1 MCTAN
6 PTTLINFKDQFAK
19 YIPGH
24 VWLYT
29 FLIIF
34 SACGGKNNDK
44 EGYSEEF
51 EKARNQIE
59 LSWSKEKVKEGLL
72 AFDTAYNK
80 IANPTINDRF
90 RFYGYHFVYYQKTV
104 GQYDKAL
111 AYTDSMFAVNSKSA
125 KTKQYFY
132 NIADA
137 SFARGDALFAMK
149 QFSEAYQSYYQ
160 GYLIGK
166 NYLNKEALGDY
177 TYRMAMIM
185 YKQGHYRLALN
196 YFKDTYKFFEKSGDG
211 FVFFYRRQELWDN
224 VGLSYRH
231 LNLPD
236 SAVIYFDKAL
246 ALINEKAY
254 LYPDRKQHLE
264 SARGVIYG
272 NKADIYI
279 AKKQYAPAIQLLR
292 KSIAINLQKGYDNH
306 DAQLSEIKLGQI
318 YFNLQ
323 QKDSLITLLGTLR
336 NQLDSTKNDD
346 VEADYNRLLGNYF
359 VKENDLKQAIAHIQ
373 RYNILKDSLTQ
384 RASLLMETD
393 VNQQLAN
400 YEKQHEIDALS
411 NDNKL
416 QVIYLYV
423 TIFFAAMALIIILL
437 VYRNWKRSKKDVQ
450 TVNIL
455 NRQIN
460 EQNHILEKALTEL
473 NISSQEK
480 DRILRTVAHDLRNP
494 IGGIA
499 SLTAM
504 MADDE
509 YTDDQKELINLV
521 QETSLNSLELINEI
535 LEATNLA
542 SVELNLEQVEINSLV
557 SNSVELLRFKAAE
570 KGQKIILDTLDK
582 QQELY
587 ISREKIWRVISNLI
601 SNAIKFSPTGGTIH
615 VKVAEVNTKIIIAVK
630 DNGIGIPDK
639 LKDQVFNMF
648 TSAQRPGTSGEKS
661 FGLGLSIC
669 RQIMEKHH
677 GRIWF
682 ESDTNIGTTFFISL
696 PLSVYNLTTGLPQQR
711 RVPMS

>member
-1 MCTAN
+1 M
-6 PTTLINFKDQFAK
+6 INFKDNFAAILK
-19 YIPGH
+19 RH

-29 FLIIF
+29 FLIIL
-34 SACGGKNNDK
+34 SACGKIDTGKD
-44 EGYSEEF
+44 GYSDEF
-51 EKARNQIE
+51 EKARQQIE

-72 AFDTAYNK
+72 ALDTAFNK
-80 IANPTINDRF
+80 IARPTINDRF

-104 GQYDKAL
+104 SQYNRAL
-111 AYTDSMFAVNSKSA
+111 AYADSMLAVNSKSA

-137 SFARGDALFAMK
+137 SFARGDALFALK

-185 YKQGHYRLALN
+185 YKQGHYRLAVN

-231 LNLPD
+231 LNQPD
-236 SAVIYFDKAL
+236 SAIIYFDKAL

-264 SARGVIYG
+264 MARGVVYG

-279 AKKQYAPAIQLLR
+279 AKKQYAPAVQLLK

-306 DAQLSEIKLGQI
+306 DAQLTEIKLGQI

-323 QKDSLITLLGTLR
+323 QKDSLVTLLGALR
-336 NQLDSTKNDD
+336 NQLDIVKNDD
-346 VEADYNRLLGNYF
+346 AEADYNRLLGNYF

-373 RYNILKDSLTQ
+373 RYNILKDSLAR

-416 QVIYLYV
+416 QIIYLYV
-423 TIFFAAMALIIILL
+423 TVFFAAMALIIIFLI
-437 VYRNWKRSKKDVQ
+437 YRNWKRSKKDVQ
-450 TVNIL
+450 TVNVL

-460 EQNHILEKALTEL
+460 EQNKILEKALTEL
-473 NISSQEK
+473 NTSSQEK

-509 YTDDQKELINLV
+509 YTEDQKELINLV
-521 QETSLNSLELINEI
+521 KETSVNSLELINEI
-535 LEATNLA
+535 LEATNLT

-557 SNSVELLRFKAAE
+557 NNSVELLRFKAAE
-570 KGQKIILDTLDK
+570 KGQKILLDTLDK

-696 PLSVYNLTTGLPQQR
+696 PISVYKAASDLPQQGS
-711 RVPMS
+711 VPVA

>member
-1 MCTAN
+1 M
-6 PTTLINFKDQFAK
+6 INFKDQFAK
-19 YIPGH
+19 YIPRH

-29 FLIIF
+29 FLIF
-34 SACGGKNNDK
+34 FLACGKKNNDK

-51 EKARNQIE
+51 EKARNEIE

-72 AFDTAYNK
+72 ALDTAFNK
-80 IANPTINDRF
+80 ITNPTINDRF

-104 GQYDKAL
+104 RQFDKAL
-111 AYTDSMFAVNSKSA
+111 AYTDSMFAINSKSA

-137 SFARGDALFAMK
+137 SFARGDALFSLK
-149 QFSEAYQSYYQ
+149 RFSEAYQSYYQ
-160 GYLIGK
+160 GYLVGK

-231 LNLPD
+231 LNQPD
-236 SAVIYFDKAL
+236 SAIMYFDKAL

-264 SARGVIYG
+264 SARGVVYG

-279 AKKQYAPAIQLLR
+279 AKKQYTQAIQLLK
-292 KSIAINLQKGYDNH
+292 KSITINLQQGYDNH
-306 DAQLSEIKLGQI
+306 DAQLAEIKLGQI
-318 YFNLQ
+318 YFNLE
-323 QKDSLITLLGTLR
+323 QKDSLVNLLGTLR
-336 NQLDSTKNDD
+336 KQLDSTKNDE

-384 RASLLMETD
+384 RTSLLMETD

-400 YEKQHEIDALS
+400 YEKQHEIDTLS

-473 NISSQEK
+473 NSSSQEK

-509 YTDDQKELINLV
+509 YTDEQKELINLV

-542 SVELNLEQVEINSLV
+542 SVDLNLEPVEINSLV
-557 SNSVELLRFKAAE
+557 NNSVELLRFKAAE

-582 QQELY
+582 QQDLY

-696 PLSVYNLTTGLPQQR
+696 PISVYNLSTGSPQQGSIP
-711 RVPMS
+711 VS

>member
-1 MCTAN
+1 V
-6 PTTLINFKDQFAK
+6 INIKDQFAK
-19 YIPGH
+19 FIPRH
-24 VWLYT
+24 VWFYT
-29 FLIIF
+29 FVILF
-34 SACGGKNNDK
+34 SACGKKDNVKD
-44 EGYSEEF
+44 GYSEEF
-51 EKARNQIE
+51 EKARQQIE

-72 AFDTAYNK
+72 ALDTAFNK

-90 RFYGYHFVYYQKTV
+90 RFYGYHFVYYQKTIS
-104 GQYDKAL
+104 QFDRAL
-111 AYTDSMFAVNSKSA
+111 AYADSMLAVNSKSA

-137 SFARGDALFAMK
+137 SFARGDALFALK

-160 GYLIGK
+160 GYVIGK
-166 NYLNKEALGDY
+166 NYLNKEVLGDY

-185 YKQGHYRLALN
+185 YQQAHYRLALN

-231 LNLPD
+231 LNQPD

-254 LYPDRKQHLE
+254 LYPERKQHLE
-264 SARGVIYG
+264 AARGVVYG

-279 AKKQYAPAIQLLR
+279 AKKQYAPAIELLR
-292 KSIAINLQKGYDNH
+292 KSIAINLQKGHDNH
-306 DAQLSEIKLGQI
+306 DAELTEIKLGQI
-318 YFNLQ
+318 YLNLG
-323 QKDSLITLLGTLR
+323 QKDSLLALLGQLR
-336 NQLDSTKNDD
+336 GQLDTVKNDD
-346 VEADYNRLLGNYF
+346 AEADYNRLLGSYF
-359 VKENDLKQAIAHIQ
+359 VGQNNFKEAVAHIQ
-373 RYNILKDSLTQ
+373 RYNVLKDSLTQ
-384 RASLLMETD
+384 RASLLLETD
-393 VNQQLAN
+393 VSQQLSN

-423 TIFFAAMALIIILL
+423 TIFFGAMALIIILL
-437 VYRNWKRSKKDVQ
+437 IYRNWKRSKKDVQ

-460 EQNHILEKALTEL
+460 QQNAVLEKALNEL
-473 NISSQEK
+473 NTGSQEK

-499 SLTAM
+499 SLTTM

-521 QETSLNSLELINEI
+521 KETSVNSLELINEI
-535 LEATNLA
+535 LEATNMA
-542 SVELNLEQVEINSLV
+542 AVEFNVEPVEINSLV

-570 KGQKIILDTLDK
+570 KGQKILLDALER

-601 SNAIKFSPTGGTIH
+601 SNAIKFSPTGGTIQ

-696 PLSVYNLTTGLPQQR
+696 PLSVYNVTTGLPQQGS
-711 RVPMS
+711 VPVS